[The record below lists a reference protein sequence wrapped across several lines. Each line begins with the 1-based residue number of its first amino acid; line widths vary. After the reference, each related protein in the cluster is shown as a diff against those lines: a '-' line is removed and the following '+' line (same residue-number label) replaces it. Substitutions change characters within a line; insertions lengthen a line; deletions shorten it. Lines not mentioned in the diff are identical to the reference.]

1 MRGGGDAGAVPGFAD
16 LLVWNMMRD
25 DALTHTPV
33 ALDPYPNLKTL
44 FEMVGKYPEVKAWV
58 AKVTA

>member
-1 MRGGGDAGAVPGFAD
+1 
-16 LLVWNMMRD
+16 MRD

-33 ALDPYPNLKTL
+33 ALSLYPHLKAL
-44 FEMVGKYPEVKAWV
+44 FETVGKNPEVKAWV

>member
-1 MRGGGDAGAVPGFAD
+1 MPGFAD